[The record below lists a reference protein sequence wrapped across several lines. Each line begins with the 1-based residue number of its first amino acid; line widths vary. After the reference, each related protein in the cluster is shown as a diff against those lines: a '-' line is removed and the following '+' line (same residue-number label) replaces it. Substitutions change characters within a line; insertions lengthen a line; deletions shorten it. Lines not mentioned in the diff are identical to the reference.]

1 MVTTIYLSTKF
12 LIKPRHQNL
21 MGCEAMGAFDD
32 VHFNEQLRID
42 PDKARELIIKRL
54 AERNINEAL
63 ADALINAIE
72 HKWIVFKKSKLG
84 RPSEI
89 TGELMDFM
97 LSNVDDHKIN
107 VAADARE
114 RFNVSRATAL
124 AALAAAREYQ
134 RSNSEESRNG

>member
-1 MVTTIYLSTKF
+1 MAV
-12 LIKPRHQNL
+12 
-21 MGCEAMGAFDD
+21 FDH
-32 VHFNEQLRID
+32 VYFNEQLGVG

-54 AERNINEAL
+54 EEGSINDEL
-63 ADALINAIE
+63 ADALIDAIE
-72 HKWIVFKKSKLG
+72 NKWIVFKKSKLG

-114 RFNVSRATAL
+114 RFNVSSVTAP
-124 AALAAAREYQ
+124 YK
-134 RSNSEESRNG
+134 